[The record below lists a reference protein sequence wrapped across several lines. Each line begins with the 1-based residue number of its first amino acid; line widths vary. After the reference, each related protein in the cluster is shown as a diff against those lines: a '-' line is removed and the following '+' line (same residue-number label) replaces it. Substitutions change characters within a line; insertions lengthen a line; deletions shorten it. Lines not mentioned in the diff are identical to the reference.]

1 MTFQH
6 ETHKDL
12 PAAFQ
17 ALEAGDNRTFHQCIH
32 RIHGAANILN
42 LQKLINISHQLEITP
57 VSDDSKPEILQL
69 LNSVKEHIAELDQ
82 EIAVFCQKM
91 TNSGS
96 HNVQMW
102 ELFTSTSYIYD
113 ENSWRI
119 CSPCWSSVAAP
130 GITCGSAQPLI
141 FIGLPGIIIPRLQ
154 STYFSPEFVAI

>member
-1 MTFQH
+1 MQEILMTFQH

-82 EIAVFCQKM
+82 GDCCFLSEK
-91 TNSGS
+91 
-96 HNVQMW
+96 
-102 ELFTSTSYIYD
+102 
-113 ENSWRI
+113 
-119 CSPCWSSVAAP
+119 
-130 GITCGSAQPLI
+130 
-141 FIGLPGIIIPRLQ
+141 
-154 STYFSPEFVAI
+154 